1 MLDAENPL
9 VKSYRYAR
17 ERYRCGDF
25 SNVKLRLIRRRD
37 KDGRTYNLPTASEVA
52 ALVVGDIDATVKRE
66 IIVET
71 QSRLIKHIDPT
82 YPSFLALQYPLLF
95 PYGEDGWR
103 RGILTKDYD
112 APGRTRKKDD
122 IAMREW
128 FAYRLQERKGE
139 SPIVLQSRRLF
150 QQFLVDSYTM
160 VEADRMRYYRTIQPK
175 LRVERYKGL
184 HECLVRGETNAAATG
199 QRIILPGSFTGGPR
213 YMFNNC
219 KDSFAICRYIGYPS
233 LFITMTCNPEWPEV
247 KRFVETRGLKPE
259 DRPDILCRV
268 FKMKLDELID
278 DLKSGKVFGKISG
291 CKPTDTFKSNNVQI
305 MSFA

>member
-95 PYGEDGWR
+95 PYRED
-103 RGILTKDYD
+103 
-112 APGRTRKKDD
+112 
-122 IAMREW
+122 
-128 FAYRLQERKGE
+128 
-139 SPIVLQSRRLF
+139 V
-150 QQFLVDSYTM
+150 
-160 VEADRMRYYRTIQPK
+160 
-175 LRVERYKGL
+175 
-184 HECLVRGETNAAATG
+184 
-199 QRIILPGSFTGGPR
+199 
-213 YMFNNC
+213 
-219 KDSFAICRYIGYPS
+219 
-233 LFITMTCNPEWPEV
+233 
-247 KRFVETRGLKPE
+247 
-259 DRPDILCRV
+259 
-268 FKMKLDELID
+268 
-278 DLKSGKVFGKISG
+278 
-291 CKPTDTFKSNNVQI
+291 
-305 MSFA
+305 